1 MHLGCSLPVAD
12 IGTGPAVLRD
22 YAQAAEGLGYTHPVA
37 PITCSVSIPAAITAV
52 AASAPL

>member
-1 MHLGCSLPVAD
+1 MQLGCSLPVAD
-12 IGTGPAVLRD
+12 IATGPAVLRD

-37 PITCSVSIPAAITAV
+37 PVTCSVSIPAAITAV